1 MTILGS
7 FLVYYYVGEY
17 EIFDG
22 ICENFNSSDLF
33 LISGKRWILYNL
45 NKNAKN
51 LSLNKMEAN

>member
-1 MTILGS
+1 MTILG
-7 FLVYYYVGEY
+7 FPLVGYSVEEY
-17 EIFDG
+17 EDSDG
-22 ICENFNSSDLF
+22 ICENFNPSDLF